1 MAVCVAQDLR
11 ECDTLKVTREENGS
25 EMNNMCQSHI
35 NTKIILYY
43 RFHINIF
50 FINDFLLNIFDWKFL
65 LSRILFRVLFFLT
78 FHC

>member
-25 EMNNMCQSHI
+25 EINNMCQSHI

-50 FINDFLLNIFDWKFL
+50 FINDFLLNIFD
-65 LSRILFRVLFFLT
+65 
-78 FHC
+78 